1 MSHRSP
7 GRVAGRTATA
17 ILVAA
22 TALGLAA
29 SCSVRPAPAAGPPAV
44 EGHPGGSLF
53 STIPCA
59 ATPLG
64 AEWSKLLAEAGSRF
78 PRLRLTRVEDLHI
91 TIVYLGADWKI
102 EDLETI
108 RALALVGPREAV
120 SLRPE
125 VVRMGRKGHVVA
137 VEMHGA
143 PEGWATSLVAAKDE
157 LNRRRLKKAEEYD
170 ASFRPHVTLASAR
183 QSPPDDTDVAALD
196 EFRSWLAEKIAE
208 DEGRFGVTVGPRT
221 PVRLWLAGMTRP
233 PGAPAYVDL
242 ADALT
247 ER

>member
-7 GRVAGRTATA
+7 GRVAVRTATA
-17 ILVAA
+17 ILVVASS
-22 TALGLAA
+22 LGLAA
-29 SCSVRPAPAAGPPAV
+29 SCSVRDAPAVGSPAV
-44 EGHPGGSLF
+44 VRHPGGSLF

-64 AEWSKLLAEAGSRF
+64 AAWSKLLAEAGSRF
-78 PRLRLTRVEDLHI
+78 PGLRLTQVEDLHI
-91 TIVYLGADWKI
+91 TIVYLGAGWKP

-120 SLRPE
+120 SLQPE
-125 VVRMGRKGHVVA
+125 VVRMGLTGHVVA

-143 PEGWATSLVAAKDE
+143 PQGWTTSLVAAKGE
-157 LNRRRLKKAEEYD
+157 LNRLQLKKPDAYD
-170 ASFRPHVTLASAR
+170 AAFRPHVTLASAR
-183 QSPPDDTDVAALD
+183 HSPPDETDLTALD
-196 EFRSWLAEKIAE
+196 EFRSWLAEKIAD

-221 PVRLWLAGMTRP
+221 PVRLWLAGTTRP
-233 PGAPAYVDL
+233 PGATAYVDL

-247 ER
+247 AP

>member
-7 GRVAGRTATA
+7 GRVAVRTATA

-22 TALGLAA
+22 SVLGLSA
-29 SCSVRPAPAAGPPAV
+29 SCSVRPAAAVGPPAV
-44 EGHPGGSLF
+44 ERHPGGSLF

-78 PRLRLTRVEDLHI
+78 PGLRLTRVEDLHI
-91 TIVYLGADWKI
+91 TIVYLGAGWKR

-108 RALALVGPREAV
+108 RALALVGPRETV

-125 VVRMGRKGHVVA
+125 VVRMGRSGHVVA

-143 PEGWATSLVAAKDE
+143 PESWETALVAAKGE
-157 LNRRRLKKAEEYD
+157 LNRLGLKKPETYD
-170 ASFRPHVTLASAR
+170 AAFRPHVTLASAR
-183 QSPPDDTDVAALD
+183 SSPPDDTDVAALD
-196 EFRSWLAEKIAE
+196 EFRSWLAVKIAA
-208 DEGRFGVTVGPRT
+208 DESRFGVTVGPRT
-221 PVRLWLAGMTRP
+221 PVRLWLAGTTRP
-233 PGAPAYVDL
+233 PGSPAYVDL
-242 ADALT
+242 ANALT
-247 ER
+247 AR